1 MILTIGAVL
10 LFGAFLSLSNRLMI
24 GNNQIAS
31 QNEYYITGISLAQ
44 SIIDEGK
51 TKAFDQKTVS
61 AGVASRAALT
71 SPDSLGKDNLSEQLV
86 PVVDT
91 LTSATP
97 YSSTNKG
104 YLSAIKFN
112 DIDDYNLYSRIVN
125 TQRAE
130 GYKLK
135 VSVGYTSETAPDSS
149 SGSRTYAK
157 KMTVKVTSPYFPKSG
172 SDGGQDTLT
181 LSYVFTY

>member
-31 QNEYYITGISLAQ
+31 QNEYYIAGISLAQ

-61 AGVASRAALT
+61 ASISSRSSLT
-71 SPDSLGKDNLSEQLV
+71 SPDSMGRDGISEQAV
-86 PVVDT
+86 PTIDT
-91 LTSATP
+91 LTAASP
-97 YSSTNKG
+97 YSSANKG
-104 YLSAIKFN
+104 FLSSIKFN
-112 DIDDYNLYSRIVN
+112 DIDDYNLYSRVVN

-135 VSVGYTSETAPDSS
+135 VTVGYTSETSPDST
-149 SGSRTYAK
+149 SGTRTYAK
-157 KMTVKVTSPYFPKSG
+157 KMIVKVTSPYFPKS
-172 SDGGQDTLT
+172 SSSGGGDTLT
-181 LSYVFTY
+181 LSYVYTY